1 MLKRN
6 LFLGISAIASSLS
19 AFGQNYQWK
28 EAESAGYTYKYVTND
43 PTNARFYTLKNGL
56 TVILSPTNKEPRIQC
71 YVAVRAGS
79 KTDPAT
85 NTGLAHYLEHMLFK
99 GTDKYGSLDWDKE
112 KVELEKI
119 DALYE
124 KYNQTKDPAQR
135 KEIYKEIDRVSGIA
149 SKYAIANEY
158 DKMLSAM
165 GAQGTNAFTSFEQT
179 VYTDD
184 VPANALDKYIAVQA
198 ERFRNPVLRL
208 FHTELEAVYEEK
220 NRSLD
225 SDGSLVFETLLSNVF
240 KKHNYGQQTTIGT
253 VEHLKNPSLKEIRKY
268 FNTYYVPNNMA
279 VILSGDFNP
288 DTAIAKIDKAFSYMK
303 YKEVPQYTFEK
314 EDPITTPII
323 KEVVGPD
330 AESVTMAYRLPST
343 QEKDALLANLIGS
356 ILTNGKAGLIDL
368 NLVKKQK
375 LLRAG
380 AFPYLLVDYGLLYIS
395 AAPSQGQSLDEVRKL
410 IVNEIDN
417 LKKGNFDDDLLP
429 SIVNNFKKDA
439 IQEAE
444 TYGGRANLLMQAF
457 TGKIDWRDQ
466 VAYVND
472 IQKITKAD
480 VVAFANKYLG
490 DNYVAVYKKKGERT
504 NVEKIE
510 KPAITPVE
518 TNADK
523 QSAFVKMINDMPST
537 PVEPLFLDYNKDIQ
551 KSKLGK
557 AEVLAVQNK
566 DNDLFRLSFRYKI
579 GTFNDL
585 KMGLAA
591 QYIQFLGTDKKS
603 AEQISKEFYKIA
615 SSFKVSTGEDYTY
628 VNIEGLQENF
638 AAAVALYEDLVSHVK
653 LDEEAL
659 KSLKARM
666 AKYRTDVKANRNQIM
681 QALTSYALY
690 GAKNKYNHVL
700 SNAELEATSAA
711 ELVDRLKKLNDVEQ
725 TIIYYGPASISEL
738 TKQLGKLHKV
748 PAKFAKVPQAQQFK
762 QETQTKNTVLFTDY
776 EMVQA
781 ETRWVR
787 NTDTYNPA
795 ETTTIR
801 VFNNYFGGSM
811 GSLVFQTI
819 RESKALAYS
828 TYGFYKIPTK
838 KEDKYYMLS
847 YVGAQADKF
856 QEAVA
861 AMNELLTTMPELP
874 ANFELAKEQLRKDIQ
889 TERITQDDII
899 YDYLNAQR
907 LGLKEDI
914 RKSVYQNVDKITFKD
929 IQAFHDKYL
938 SKKPYTYVILASEK
952 KLPQAELQKIGEF
965 KKVSLEELFGF

>member
-303 YKEVPQYTFEK
+303 YKEVPKYTFEK
-314 EDPITTPII
+314 EDPITAPII

-395 AAPSQGQSLDEVRKL
+395 ASPSQGQSLDEVRKL

-551 KSKLGK
+551 KSKSGK

-579 GTFNDL
+579 GTLNDL

-615 SSFKVSTGEDYTY
+615 SSFRVSTGEDYTY

-638 AAAVALYEDLVSHVK
+638 AAAVALYEDLVTHAK

-828 TYGFYKIPTK
+828 TYGFYRIPTK
-838 KEDKYYMLS
+838 KEDKYYMFS

-889 TERITQDDII
+889 TERITQDNII

-929 IQAFHDKYL
+929 IQAFHDKNL

-952 KLPQAELQKIGEF
+952 KLPKEELQKIGEF
-965 KKVSLEELFGF
+965 KKLSLEELFGF